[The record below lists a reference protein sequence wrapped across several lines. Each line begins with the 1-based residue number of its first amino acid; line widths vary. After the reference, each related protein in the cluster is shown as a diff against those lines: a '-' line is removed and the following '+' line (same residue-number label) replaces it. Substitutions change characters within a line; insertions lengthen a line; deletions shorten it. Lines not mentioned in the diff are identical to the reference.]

1 MDTTFAKN
9 QNRNSFS
16 WGVGPYLAHRLF
28 NPDLPLSM
36 ETGIELLGLYSFNS
50 NLKLTGNT

>member
-16 WGVGPYLAHRLF
+16 WVSVPIYARLF

-36 ETGIELLGLYSFNS
+36 ETGIELWVYIL
-50 NLKLTGNT
+50 LTQI